1 MFMPHFKL
9 TAQPF
14 LEHLPVDRLQQD
26 DRITQGLARLEYFV
40 DSGTI
45 ALLTGPTGVGKS
57 TLLKLFFRSLSRNRF
72 LPIYICLTHVK
83 AVGLLK
89 LIVRS
94 LGEVPLRGKENLF
107 LQILEK
113 SKKSDLKTI
122 IIIDEGHLTD
132 SDALIDLRL
141 LVSADLED
149 EPPLKLVLTGQDELW
164 QQLKRTAH
172 ADLIHRISVKYHLP
186 PFDSGQTASYID
198 FQMRSAGGTDKVFL
212 KEAKELIHDY
222 TGGIPRQINNIATA
236 CLINAMSHDTQR
248 VNAELVNNTMAEF
261 HLP

>member
-1 MFMPHFKL
+1 MFMNHFKL
-9 TAQPF
+9 KAQPF
-14 LEHLPVDRLQQD
+14 IEHMPVDRLQED
-26 DRITQGLARLEYFV
+26 ERITQGLARLEYFV
-40 DSGTI
+40 EAGTI

-57 TLLKLFFRSLSRNRF
+57 TLLKLFFKSLSRNRYN
-72 LPIYICLTHVK
+72 PIYIYLTHVK
-83 AVGLLK
+83 AIGLLK

-94 LGEVPLRGKENLF
+94 LGEMPRWGKENLF

-113 SKKSDLKTI
+113 CSKSDLKTI

-141 LVSADLED
+141 LVSADLD
-149 EPPLKLVLTGQDELW
+149 SEPPLKLVLTGQDELW

-186 PFDSGQTASYID
+186 PLDCSQTATYID

-212 KEAKELIHDY
+212 KEAKSLIHDY

-236 CLINAMSHDTQR
+236 CLINAMACDSQR
-248 VNAELVNNTMAEF
+248 VDADLVNNTMAEF